1 MMNGISRT
9 IRRPQTCKERTIH
22 VTEIIN
28 ADLALPE
35 HADAVVQLM
44 NEYAL
49 DPMGGGEALPDHVKA
64 NLAAELHKRASV
76 HVVLALV
83 DGQPAGLAVCI
94 EGFSTF
100 ACKPLL
106 NIHDIIVSKT
116 FRGKGLSKLLLKKA
130 EAIAN
135 ELGCCKVTL
144 EVLEGNQLAQAAYRS
159 VGFAGYELDPAM
171 GRAMFWQK
179 KL

>member
-1 MMNGISRT
+1 M
-9 IRRPQTCKERTIH
+9 
-22 VTEIIN
+22 TEIIK
-28 ADLALPE
+28 ADLARPE
-35 HADAVVQLM
+35 HAQALVQLM
-44 NEYAL
+44 KEYAL
-49 DPMGGGEALPDHVKA
+49 DPMGGGEALPDHVLA
-64 NLAAELHKRASV
+64 GLAAELHKRAAV

-83 DGQPAGLAVCI
+83 DKQPAGLAVCI

-106 NIHDIIVSKT
+106 NIHDMIVSQRY
-116 FRGKGLSKLLLKKA
+116 RGQGLSMLLLQKA

-144 EVLEGNQLAQAAYRS
+144 EVLEGNRIAQSAYRRA
-159 VGFAGYELDPAM
+159 GFAGYELDPAM
-171 GRAMFWQK
+171 GKAMFWQK

>member
-1 MMNGISRT
+1 MAEIDI
-9 IRRPQTCKERTIH
+9 IR
-22 VTEIIN
+22 

-35 HADAVVQLM
+35 HAQALVQLM

-49 DPMGGGEALPDHVKA
+49 DPMGGGQALADHVQA
-64 NLAAELHKRASV
+64 NLAAELHNRPSA
-76 HVVLALV
+76 HVVLAFA
-83 DGQPAGLAVCI
+83 DRQPAGLAVCM

-106 NIHDIIVSKT
+106 NIHDIIVSHAY
-116 FRGKGLSKLLLKKA
+116 RGKGLSKLLLQKA
-130 EAIAN
+130 EAIAIG
-135 ELGCCKVTL
+135 LGCCKMTL
-144 EVLEGNQLAQAAYRS
+144 EVLEGNRIAQEAYRS
-159 VGFAGYELDPAM
+159 VGFAGYQLDPKM

>member
-1 MMNGISRT
+1 MM
-9 IRRPQTCKERTIH
+9 
-22 VTEIIN
+22 EIIR
-28 ADLALPE
+28 ADLANPE
-35 HADAVVQLM
+35 HTQALVQLM

-64 NLAAELHKRASV
+64 NLAAELHKRKTA
-76 HVVLALV
+76 HVILALA
-83 DGQPAGLAVCI
+83 DRQPAGLAVCI

-106 NIHDIIVSKT
+106 NIHDMVVSKPY
-116 FRGKGLSKLLLKKA
+116 RGTGLATLLLQEA
-130 EAIAN
+130 EDVAR

-144 EVLEGNQLAQAAYRS
+144 EVLEGNRVAQAAYRRA
-159 VGFAGYELDPAM
+159 GFAGYELDPAM
-171 GRAMFWQK
+171 GKAMFWQK